1 MKSVSFGSLCDLR
14 NGRAF
19 KPEEWSDQGTPIVRI
34 QNLNDESKPFNYCN
48 FEVEE
53 KFWVNSGDLLF
64 SWSGTPGTSFGA
76 FFWNRGRGFLNQHI
90 FRVDINETL
99 VDKAYLRYALNS
111 LLDKII
117 DQSHGGV
124 GLKHITKAK
133 LESVQIPLPPLPEQR
148 RIAAILDKA
157 DALRTKRRE
166 AIAKLDQL
174 LQSVFLEMFGDPVT
188 NSKGSPETDFLGDVA
203 DICSGITK
211 GRRTTEKTRETPYL
225 AVANV
230 QDRHLK
236 LGSVKTIC
244 ATDAEIER
252 YRLAVNDL
260 LLTEGGDPDKLGRGA
275 LWDGSIRECI
285 HQNHVFRVRITSPL
299 INPVFLN
306 WLVGSARGKRYFL
319 SVSKQTT
326 GIASINMTQL
336 KKFPLLAP
344 PIALQTQFA
353 LAVSKIEVHKRELE
367 KARDSAEQLFQALQQ
382 QAFTGT
388 L

>member
-1 MKSVSFGSLCDLR
+1 MRVTHLFEICRPKQWKTIASKDLTDEGYPVYGANGKIGFFHEYNHEKPTVLITCRGATCGTINISEPYAYINGNAMALDDMDETRSDLNYVAQYLSYRGLEDVISGSAQPQITRD
-14 NGRAF
+14 
-19 KPEEWSDQGTPIVRI
+19 
-34 QNLNDESKPFNYCN
+34 
-48 FEVEE
+48 
-53 KFWVNSGDLLF
+53 
-64 SWSGTPGTSFGA
+64 
-76 FFWNRGRGFLNQHI
+76 
-90 FRVDINETL
+90 
-99 VDKAYLRYALNS
+99 
-111 LLDKII
+111 
-117 DQSHGGV
+117 
-124 GLKHITKAK
+124 GLKSLT
-133 LESVQIPLPPLPEQR
+133 IPLPPLPEQR

-157 DALRTKRRE
+157 DALRAKRRE
-166 AIAKLDQL
+166 AIVKLDQL
-174 LQSVFLEMFGDPVT
+174 LQSIFLEMFGDPVT
-188 NSKGSPETDFLGDVA
+188 NPKGWPETDFLGDVA

-275 LWDGSIRECI
+275 LWDGSIKECI

-344 PIALQTQFA
+344 PIALQAQFA
-353 LAVSKIEVHKRELE
+353 LAVSKIEAHRRELE
-367 KARDSAEQLFQALQQ
+367 KARDSAEQLFQSFQQ
-382 QAFTGT
+382 QAFTGA

>member
-1 MKSVSFGSLCDLR
+1 MISRHALGDAYPIRKLGDIVDFLDNLRKPVKESERVAGPYPYFGA
-14 NGRAF
+14 NGIQGF
-19 KPEEWSDQGTPIVRI
+19 ISDYIFDEPLVLLAEDGGHFENPDRGVAYRI
-34 QNLNDESKPFNYCN
+34 EGKT
-48 FEVEE
+48 
-53 KFWVNSGDLLF
+53 WVNNHAHVLRPRPSVDL
-64 SWSGTPGTSFGA
+64 
-76 FFWNRGRGFLNQHI
+76 
-90 FRVDINETL
+90 
-99 VDKAYLRYALNS
+99 AYLCRVLENYDVTPWVTGTTRGKL
-111 LLDKII
+111 
-117 DQSHGGV
+117 
-124 GLKHITKAK
+124 TKAGAS
-133 LESVQIPLPPLPEQR
+133 EIEIPMPPLPEQR

-157 DALRTKRRE
+157 DALRAKRRE

-188 NSKGSPETDFLGDVA
+188 NSKGWPETDFLGDVA

-211 GRRTTEKTRETPYL
+211 GRRTTEETRDIPYL

-285 HQNHVFRVRITSPL
+285 HQNHVFRVRITSPV